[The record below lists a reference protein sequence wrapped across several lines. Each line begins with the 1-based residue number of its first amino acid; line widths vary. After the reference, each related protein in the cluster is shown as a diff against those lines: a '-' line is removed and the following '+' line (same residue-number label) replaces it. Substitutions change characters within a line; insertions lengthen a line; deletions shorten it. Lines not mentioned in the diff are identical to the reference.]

1 LGSNG
6 PITSAD
12 FDKMMSGLTGVRRV
26 VFMTVTGPLI
36 ANNDVI
42 RAGVARYPQAV
53 LADWATLSAAHPTWF
68 AKDHVHV
75 GAAGAAALGQL
86 FASVV

>member
-1 LGSNG
+1 
-6 PITSAD
+6 
-12 FDKMMSGLTGVRRV
+12 
-26 VFMTVTGPLI
+26 
-36 ANNDVI
+36 
-42 RAGVARYPQAV
+42 V